1 MVAEQNN
8 DSDVTDLKLDLDGDI
23 FPSIITVSPISKKNP
38 VFKENSRARVVEDS
52 ETSCVLMLL
61 FW

>member
-23 FPSIITVSPISKKNP
+23 FPSIITVSPISKKI
-38 VFKENSRARVVEDS
+38 
-52 ETSCVLMLL
+52 L
-61 FW
+61 FLKKILE